1 MKRRSVILIL
11 LIVLLPVALLAWL
24 GWRIAWDEQQ
34 MTRQRFRGLMEQ
46 RLQDVN
52 RQIAAQFDSTERR
65 LQSVT
70 AIDNLDVQRLRDL
83 VRNEPHVTQLFVL
96 SADGTL
102 LYPNPAE
109 ALNGTE
115 LSFLQQA
122 AGMFTDRDLQTAIA
136 QTEAATRGSDFQST
150 QPGRPIRGTMPGI
163 LNGPV
168 LPQLASA
175 DFPVSGLENSP
186 ASPDAADPRVLIAD
200 GSARFVPGRS
210 ALPEPSSAPFNNTPS
225 IPLQTEVSSV
235 QADALAG
242 GGGGAPAGPLPQ
254 IAQARSAQARMSAND
269 PSVQVR
275 DQAAEVLADSPAA
288 AELDS
293 MTDARSEPATLS
305 DPANTERESASEF
318 MDARSR
324 ETGDALPDTEALSP
338 SGQPGSKDDDKQAQ
352 SAVGRPATKTTAPTN
367 GPAAPS
373 YSSGWFVW
381 YWDRGM
387 NLIYWQRRPSGKIVG
402 AALER
407 ARWIADV
414 LAVLPDSSSDR
425 TSSESFRVV
434 GSSNDVVYEW
444 GAMTQEDTAA
454 FCEIPLVAPLGSWRM
469 QCFVAAGQLPA
480 GFGSSLFAIL
490 SAVVAVALTLSGL
503 AWMLYRDYARDMREA
518 GQQVSFVNQVSHELK
533 TPLTNIRMYADLLER
548 DLEQVPDDQ
557 AHKPRK
563 RLDVITTEAQRLSR
577 LIGNVLTFARQQR
590 KTLQVH
596 PVSLDP
602 GSLLKQIVDRFS
614 PSLTERGLRV
624 ELDVSDCAT
633 LLLDP
638 DLVEQIVGNLISNVE
653 KYAAAGGTLKISGR
667 CMNGQAVIDV
677 IDAGPGIPREHRE
690 EVFRPFARVSSDL
703 RASTGTGIGLSI
715 ARDLARLHGGDVK
728 LLDSDR
734 GCWFQVHLVSREATG

>member
-1 MKRRSVILIL
+1 
-11 LIVLLPVALLAWL
+11 
-24 GWRIAWDEQQ
+24 
-34 MTRQRFRGLMEQ
+34 
-46 RLQDVN
+46 
-52 RQIAAQFDSTERR
+52 
-65 LQSVT
+65 
-70 AIDNLDVQRLRDL
+70 
-83 VRNEPHVTQLFVL
+83 
-96 SADGTL
+96 
-102 LYPNPAE
+102 
-109 ALNGTE
+109 
-115 LSFLQQA
+115 
-122 AGMFTDRDLQTAIA
+122 
-136 QTEAATRGSDFQST
+136 
-150 QPGRPIRGTMPGI
+150 
-163 LNGPV
+163 
-168 LPQLASA
+168 
-175 DFPVSGLENSP
+175 
-186 ASPDAADPRVLIAD
+186 
-200 GSARFVPGRS
+200 
-210 ALPEPSSAPFNNTPS
+210 
-225 IPLQTEVSSV
+225 
-235 QADALAG
+235 
-242 GGGGAPAGPLPQ
+242 
-254 IAQARSAQARMSAND
+254 
-269 PSVQVR
+269 
-275 DQAAEVLADSPAA
+275 
-288 AELDS
+288 
-293 MTDARSEPATLS
+293 
-305 DPANTERESASEF
+305 
-318 MDARSR
+318 
-324 ETGDALPDTEALSP
+324 
-338 SGQPGSKDDDKQAQ
+338 
-352 SAVGRPATKTTAPTN
+352 
-367 GPAAPS
+367 
-373 YSSGWFVW
+373 
-381 YWDRGM
+381 
-387 NLIYWQRRPSGKIVG
+387 
-402 AALER
+402 
-407 ARWIADV
+407 
-414 LAVLPDSSSDR
+414 
-425 TSSESFRVV
+425 
-434 GSSNDVVYEW
+434 
-444 GAMTQEDTAA
+444 
-454 FCEIPLVAPLGSWRM
+454 M

-557 AHKPRK
+557 ADTPRK

-734 GCWFQVHLVSREATG
+734 GCWFQVHLASCEAAG

>member
-1 MKRRSVILIL
+1 
-11 LIVLLPVALLAWL
+11 
-24 GWRIAWDEQQ
+24 
-34 MTRQRFRGLMEQ
+34 
-46 RLQDVN
+46 
-52 RQIAAQFDSTERR
+52 
-65 LQSVT
+65 
-70 AIDNLDVQRLRDL
+70 
-83 VRNEPHVTQLFVL
+83 
-96 SADGTL
+96 
-102 LYPNPAE
+102 
-109 ALNGTE
+109 
-115 LSFLQQA
+115 
-122 AGMFTDRDLQTAIA
+122 
-136 QTEAATRGSDFQST
+136 
-150 QPGRPIRGTMPGI
+150 
-163 LNGPV
+163 
-168 LPQLASA
+168 
-175 DFPVSGLENSP
+175 
-186 ASPDAADPRVLIAD
+186 
-200 GSARFVPGRS
+200 
-210 ALPEPSSAPFNNTPS
+210 
-225 IPLQTEVSSV
+225 
-235 QADALAG
+235 
-242 GGGGAPAGPLPQ
+242 
-254 IAQARSAQARMSAND
+254 
-269 PSVQVR
+269 
-275 DQAAEVLADSPAA
+275 
-288 AELDS
+288 
-293 MTDARSEPATLS
+293 
-305 DPANTERESASEF
+305 
-318 MDARSR
+318 
-324 ETGDALPDTEALSP
+324 
-338 SGQPGSKDDDKQAQ
+338 
-352 SAVGRPATKTTAPTN
+352 
-367 GPAAPS
+367 
-373 YSSGWFVW
+373 
-381 YWDRGM
+381 M